1 MPAAISPTMIAA
13 TTQSTTMQNGG
24 HQRVL
29 ATNWLRYPVRG
40 MTCSHCVL
48 SVREEVSEVP
58 GVASVDVDLDSG
70 RLTVTG
76 EDVSDDAVRDAVADA
91 GYEVAA

>member
-1 MPAAISPTMIAA
+1 MNQ
-13 TTQSTTMQNGG
+13 TTYT
-24 HQRVL
+24 
-29 ATNWLRYPVRG
+29 VRG

-48 SVREEVSEVP
+48 SVREEISEVA
-58 GVASVDVDLDSG
+58 GVSSVDVDLASG

-76 EDVSDDAVRDAVADA
+76 RGIDAGAVRAAVAEA

>member
-1 MPAAISPTMIAA
+1 MSHRDQTSEIREYT
-13 TTQSTTMQNGG
+13 
-24 HQRVL
+24 
-29 ATNWLRYPVRG
+29 VRG

-48 SVREEVSEVP
+48 SVREEVSEVF
-58 GVASVDVDLDSG
+58 GVSAVDVDLASG

-76 EDVSDDAVRDAVADA
+76 SEVDEQAVREAVAAA

>member
-1 MPAAISPTMIAA
+1 MSQTENSRDY
-13 TTQSTTMQNGG
+13 TVQ
-24 HQRVL
+24 
-29 ATNWLRYPVRG
+29 G

-48 SVREEVSEVP
+48 SVREEVSEVA
-58 GVASVDVDLDSG
+58 GVSTIDVDLASG

-76 EDVSDDAVRDAVADA
+76 SEVDEQAVRSAVADA